1 MVPQM
6 ERGGMEVKGNRPI
19 WMLQLSVILLM
30 SLILIIKF

>member
-6 ERGGMEVKGNRPI
+6 EGGGMEVKGNSPV